1 MRGRWRITKLRSTR
15 RLARRKGCWRPFPP
29 YCGSLRWKGHRRAG
43 FTDVD
48 LTAVTEAISDA
59 YRLDAEDADHQLVAT
74 IAEGVVVSG
83 DQELLTQALANL
95 VENALRHTPPG
106 TYINVRL
113 EGSSAAGALLLV
125 EDDGPAVAG
134 ADLPRLT
141 DRFYRGERSRTTP
154 GNGLG
159 LSLVNAV
166 AELHGAELSLVATRP
181 GLRVRLA
188 FPVAKRPPPDT

>member
-106 TYINVRL
+106 THINVPSR
-113 EGSSAAGALLLV
+113 AAPQPV
-125 EDDGPAVAG
+125 RCCWSRMT
-134 ADLPRLT
+134 DLPW
-141 DRFYRGERSRTTP
+141 RGPTCR
-154 GNGLG
+154 
-159 LSLVNAV
+159 A
-166 AELHGAELSLVATRP
+166 
-181 GLRVRLA
+181 
-188 FPVAKRPPPDT
+188 